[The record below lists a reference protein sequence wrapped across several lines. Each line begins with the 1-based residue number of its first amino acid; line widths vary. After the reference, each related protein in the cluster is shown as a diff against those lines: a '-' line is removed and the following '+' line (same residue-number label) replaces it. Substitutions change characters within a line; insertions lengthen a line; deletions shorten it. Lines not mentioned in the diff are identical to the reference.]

1 MADKKHGKVTKQ
13 LFDEIYD
20 VYAEYPKG
28 STKKALL
35 AGLLDLVDKAESD
48 EEAQNIVWANKD
60 LPLQMLTVD
69 ELNMMPSV
77 SKTFTN
83 GPSNRKVNKEEAFGE
98 DWVNRY
104 EQIPYNEIALV
115 AKQHGKNPKEL
126 VAEMGAEALDK
137 RRKAIAHGEDEGG
150 WLESPKAFAKNLGG
164 AAMHVFAPRQ
174 QEAIER
180 GEEPSAKDIGL
191 DVAQSALYAV
201 PYGQTA
207 KFIANPGVKTLVGG
221 VLSNAGAPLATEAL
235 DYAAYDN
242 NNPRG
247 QFSVG
252 DVATGTG
259 VNLIGGALLR
269 GAGMGIGRVA
279 PKAREFLGELA
290 TGKTAKEVAGEAS
303 SKYATSL
310 DKALSPNVS
319 QEVRATAQEMKK
331 LAETNPDLY
340 AFAAGKN
347 APAWEIAAQDGT
359 TAEEKVLNW
368 LKSKGETG
376 YNYITP
382 GGRVIPVESV
392 QQAANLTKANK
403 YTPIKDSPITQ
414 EMLTNYD
421 KLGIGTLTEGLK
433 TTGQLAKEEALKN
446 FITNEFGNIQ
456 DEQGRALT
464 RFPLIGPAL
473 QKAREE
479 RLKKEAEHEENMR
492 ILEEL
497 RAKGL
502 LRSER

>member
-20 VYAEYPKG
+20 VYAEYPEG

-115 AKQHGKNPKEL
+115 AEQHGKNPKEL

-137 RRKAIAHGEDEGG
+137 RRKAIAHGEDAGG
-150 WLESPKAFAKNLGG
+150 WFESPTAFAKNAGG
-164 AAMHVFAPRQ
+164 AILHLFGPRQ

-180 GEEPSAKDIGL
+180 GEEPTIKDIGL

-290 TGKTAKEVAGEAS
+290 TGKTAKEVASEAS

-331 LAETNPDLY
+331 LSETNPDLY
-340 AFAAGKN
+340 SFAAGKN
-347 APAWEIAAQDGT
+347 AHAWEIAAQEGT

-368 LKSKGETG
+368 LKSKGYTG

-382 GGRVIPVESV
+382 GGSVIPDYS
-392 QQAANLTKANK
+392 ANLAKANK
-403 YTPIKDSPITQ
+403 YTLIEGSPITQ

-433 TTGQLAKEEALKN
+433 TGKQLAKEEALKN

-456 DEQGRALT
+456 DEQGKALT

-479 RLKKEAEHEENMR
+479 RLKKEAEHAENMR

-502 LRSER
+502 LHSER